1 MNWQAAFAQV
11 FDDKDWLKK
20 LLIGA
25 ILTLIPIVNIIP
37 IGYALKVLKNVAE
50 GQEQPFRTWD
60 DLGDYFVRGLT
71 SLIGILIWSL
81 PIIAIAMLT
90 GILSMWSGYDY
101 AEASRT
107 SMPLAVCMW
116 SLTCVSGLYSL
127 ILAVFLPAAIT
138 WYAVK
143 GQLGAMFRVGEIMR
157 FISRNLGIYVVAL
170 FLSVAAAFLAQI
182 GLVLCCIGVVVT
194 EFWAS
199 LVASHLF
206 GQVYRSGS
214 TQTSSETPAS

>member
-20 LLIGA
+20 LLFGG

-37 IGYALKVLKNVAE
+37 IGYALKVLRNVAE
-50 GQEQPFRTWD
+50 GNEQPFPTWD

-71 SLIGILIWSL
+71 SLIGVLIWSL
-81 PIIAIAMLT
+81 PIMAVGMLT

-101 AEASRT
+101 TDASRT
-107 SMPLAVCMW
+107 SMPLAVCLW

-127 ILAVFLPAAIT
+127 FLAVFLPAAVT

-143 GQLGAMFRVGEIMR
+143 GQLGAMFRVGEIFR
-157 FISRNLGIYVVAL
+157 FISRNLGVYVVTL
-170 FLSVAAAFLAQI
+170 FLSVAAAFVAQI
-182 GLVLCCIGVVVT
+182 GLVLCCIGVVLT
-194 EFWAS
+194 EFWAT

-206 GQVYRSGS
+206 GQIYRLPM
-214 TQTSSETPAS
+214 TKAPSEAPVS